1 MSKGWKS
8 VWYVLENVCLTVNR
22 LLRIILV
29 RSQKEK
35 RGAVEKVLNYSE
47 NTYIIPNRMWVE
59 I

>member
-1 MSKGWKS
+1 M
-8 VWYVLENVCLTVNR
+8 LENVCLTVNR